1 PGNQP
6 NGSRL
11 KHDAPVKMV
20 FAPKR

>member
-11 KHDAPVKMV
+11 KRDAPVKMV